1 MAGRHLWIS
10 VALAVAFLA
19 APLRAGAASH
29 LWRFEEF
36 FSTADRKV
44 QYIEMREIGGS
55 EIETNI
61 SEHWYATT
69 GYNQDH
75 SQLLGYDLP
84 FGTANKR
91 FLVGTQ
97 SYAVKA
103 AQEDLPAPDYILPDG
118 FFDPAGDTIV
128 WWFYQTLTIPP
139 DTMPSNGTHSLH
151 LKNPANPSL
160 GFKTGPNSPTNFAGE
175 TGTLGGAIPIPATSP
190 WGIVSSVA
198 LLLLATWAIALRSHR
213 LRRGRSA
220 RYSGSASSACPS

>member
-61 SEHWYATT
+61 SEHWYATN

-128 WWFYQTLTIPP
+128 WWFYQTITIPP
-139 DTMPSNGTHSLH
+139 GVMPTDGYRSIRVVD
-151 LKNPANPSL
+151 PS
-160 GFKTGPNSPTNFAGE
+160 TPSYVEETNSPTNFAGE
-175 TGTLGGAIPIPATSP
+175 TGTIVLDIPSQSDSTLAALAPLL
-190 WGIVSSVA
+190 VA
-198 LLLLATWAIALRSHR
+198 AAWLVRRT
-213 LRRGRSA
+213 LRRRA
-220 RYSGSASSACPS
+220 